1 MIVTCP
7 SCATR
12 YLVDPAALGATGRMV
27 RCARCTHVWTQAP
40 PDDMPKRVDVVRT
53 PDEPAPIPPGSNLP
67 AIPERGK
74 SASLAGWVALVLA
87 LVVVIGGGLA
97 GRNQIV
103 AAWPQAAQLY
113 DLVGLAQES
122 PAQGLELR
130 NVQRSI
136 TVENEQTIV
145 VVSGEIAN
153 LSSQT
158 VRLPNIVAQVLDKD
172 ERILESWILT
182 PAIARLGPGET
193 IEFSD
198 RFADPPKGAVRLLVI
213 FESKS

>member
-12 YLVDPAALGATGRMV
+12 YLVDPTTLGETGRMV

-40 PDDMPKRVDVVRT
+40 PEDMPKRVDVIRP

-67 AIPERGK
+67 AIPERGDG
-74 SASLAGWVALVLA
+74 ASPAGWIALVLA

-97 GRNQIV
+97 GRDHIV

-113 DLVGLAQES
+113 ELVGLTRES
-122 PAQGLELR
+122 PAPGLELR

-158 VRLPNIVAQVLDKD
+158 VRLPNIVARVLDKD
-172 ERILESWILT
+172 ERVLESWILT
-182 PAIARLGPGET
+182 PASAQLGPGET

-198 RFADPPKGAVRLLVI
+198 RFADPPMGAVRLLVV
-213 FESKS
+213 FEGKG

>member
-12 YLVDPAALGATGRMV
+12 YLVDPAALGETGRMV
-27 RCARCTHVWTQAP
+27 RCARCTHAWTQAP
-40 PDDMPKRVDVVRT
+40 PKDMPKRVDVIRP

-67 AIPERGK
+67 AIPGRSE
-74 SASLAGWVALVLA
+74 SASPAGWIALVLA
-87 LVVVIGGGLA
+87 LVAVIGGGLA

-113 DLVGLAQES
+113 GLVGLAQES
-122 PAQGLELR
+122 PAQVLELR
-130 NVQRSI
+130 NVQRSF
-136 TVENEQTIV
+136 TVENERTIV

-158 VRLPNIVAQVLDKD
+158 VRLPNIVAQVMDKD
-172 ERILESWILT
+172 ERILESWVLT
-182 PAIARLGPGET
+182 LASTQLGPGET

-198 RFADPPKGAVRLLVI
+198 RFADPPKGAVRLLVV
-213 FESKS
+213 FERKS

>member
-12 YLVDPAALGATGRMV
+12 YLVDPAALGETGRMV
-27 RCARCTHVWTQAP
+27 RCARCTHAWTQAP
-40 PDDMPKRVDVVRT
+40 PEDMPKRVDVIRPPDT
-53 PDEPAPIPPGSNLP
+53 PMPIPPGSNLP
-67 AIPERGK
+67 AIPDWSQ
-74 SASLAGWVALVLA
+74 SASPAGWIALVLA
-87 LVVVIGGGLA
+87 LVAVIGIGLA

-113 DLVGLAQES
+113 GLVGLAQES
-122 PAQGLELR
+122 SAEGLELR

-136 TVENEQTIV
+136 TVVNEQTIV

-158 VRLPNIVAQVLDKD
+158 VRLPNIVAQVMDKD
-172 ERILESWILT
+172 ERILESWVLT
-182 PAIARLGPGET
+182 PASTQLGPGEM

-198 RFADPPKGAVRLLVI
+198 RFADPPKGAVQLLVVL
-213 FESKS
+213 EGEG

>member
-12 YLVDPAALGATGRMV
+12 YLVDPAALGETGRMV
-27 RCARCTHVWTQAP
+27 RCARCTHAWTQAP
-40 PDDMPKRVDVVRT
+40 PEDMPKRVDVIPP
-53 PDEPAPIPPGSNLP
+53 PDQPAPIPPGSNLP
-67 AIPERGK
+67 AIPERGQG
-74 SASLAGWVALVLA
+74 ASPAGWIALALA
-87 LVVVIGGGLA
+87 LVAVIGGGLA
-97 GRNQIV
+97 GRDQIV

-113 DLVGLAQES
+113 GLVGLAQES
-122 PAQGLELR
+122 PALGLELR

-136 TVENEQTIV
+136 TVENERTIV

-158 VRLPNIVAQVLDKD
+158 VRLPNIVAQVMDKD
-172 ERILESWILT
+172 ERILDSWVLT
-182 PAIARLGPGET
+182 PASTQLGPGET

-198 RFADPPKGAVRLLVI
+198 RIADPPKGAVRLLVD
-213 FESKS
+213 FERKG